1 MNLLGHV
8 KEWGVGLVHASHD
21 NTAKEMLEI
30 CRKLKGDFVVV
41 GYLYKDNEH
50 FVFRYASDY
59 SGDPISSFPLVD
71 QVYRS
76 ETLWPFFAV
85 RIPPL
90 DRADV
95 RETMKKRALEGGQT
109 IRVLHT
115 VAEASPTNP
124 YEFRLAE

>member
-1 MNLLGHV
+1 MSLFDYV

-21 NTAKEMLEI
+21 STAKEMLEI
-30 CRKLKGDFVVV
+30 RRQMDGNSVVV
-41 GYLYKDNEH
+41 GYLYKDSEQ

-59 SGDPISSFPLVD
+59 SGDPISSFPIVH
-71 QVYRS
+71 QEYRS

-95 RETMKKRALEGGQT
+95 RETMKKKALEGGQT

-115 VAEASPTNP
+115 VAKVSPSNP